1 MLSAE
6 LVRRYDASRDLAGK
20 ALRSGCY
27 APFVSLYFN
36 TVGDVIACCKNQ
48 SFVLGNVAR
57 DSLHSIW
64 RGARIGV
71 LRDALARYDFG
82 AGCGQCEWQ
91 IRSGNLRGA
100 YTQIFE
106 RFPVAARVP
115 EWPAMMEF
123 TISNTCNFEC
133 VMCSGE
139 LSSSI
144 RGHREG
150 LPPLPKAYGE
160 RFFDELKE
168 FLPHLK
174 QANFLGGEPFLA
186 EENFRIFDLMAQ
198 MGLAI
203 PCHVT
208 TNGSIWNDRVEGILE
223 RFPVAIAVSLDG
235 ATKATFDAIRVNGD
249 FDVVLANARRFRATS
264 RRRGTGF
271 NFAFCLMRQNW
282 HEVAGL
288 LRIADEFDCA
298 TFINTVVDP
307 AGSSLYSLEPAELL
321 AIVGKMERSL
331 APRLADLARVPRWL
345 RRHHRRNR
353 RLWSDELACL
363 RAHAEQNLRPELESV
378 RDDALDALR
387 HSEAA
392 PGRFV
397 DRAWELIAAG
407 RYREARETAAQT
419 PATSPAYWQS
429 LVVGAHA
436 LRRGGDLAAA
446 EQELARAQRLSA
458 RRPELFIERAWLRL
472 DQERLDEGLAEV
484 ERALALAPAGGA
496 LHGQALRA
504 RASLLAR
511 KGDVQGALELLDRLL
526 VASPDD
532 PHVHAQRGFV
542 LAHAG
547 RRDEALAAAQRA
559 LALAPASVDA
569 IRLRDS
575 LAERGGA

>member
-6 LVRRYDASRDLAGK
+6 LTRRYDRSRDFAGK
-20 ALRSGCY
+20 AFRTGCF

-36 TVGDVIACCKNQ
+36 TVGDVLACCKNQ

-57 DSLHSIW
+57 DSLLSIW
-64 RGARIGV
+64 KGARIGQ
-71 LRDALARYDFG
+71 LRKALGNYDFG

-91 IRSGNLRGA
+91 IRSGNFRGA

-160 RFFDELKE
+160 RFFAELKE
-168 FLPHLK
+168 FLPHLQ

-186 EENFRIFDLMAQ
+186 EENFRVFDLMAEL
-198 MGLAI
+198 GLAV

-208 TNGSIWNDRVEGILE
+208 TNGSIWNERVARLLE
-223 RFPVAIAVSLDG
+223 RFPVSIAVSLDG
-235 ATKATFDAIRVNGD
+235 ATKATFDSIRVNGD
-249 FDVVLANARRFRATS
+249 FDVVLANARRFREAC
-264 RRRGTGF
+264 RRRETGF
-271 NFAFCLMRQNW
+271 NFAFCLMRENW
-282 HEVAGL
+282 HEVPGL

-307 AGSSLYSLEPAELL
+307 AVSSLYSLEPAELL
-321 AIVGKMERSL
+321 DIVGKMERSL
-331 APRLADLARVPRWL
+331 APRLAGLPRWL
-345 RRHHRRNR
+345 RRNHRNNR
-353 RLWSDELACL
+353 RRWASELAGL
-363 RAHAEQNLRPELESV
+363 RAHAEQNLRPELRAA

-387 HSEAA
+387 HSAEA

-397 DRAWELIAAG
+397 DRAWELIADG
-407 RYREARETAAQT
+407 RFREARESAAQT
-419 PATSPAYWQS
+419 PATSPMHWHS
-429 LVVGAHA
+429 LLVAAHA

-446 EQELARAQRLSA
+446 EEELLRAQKLSA
-458 RRPELFIERAWLRL
+458 RRPELCIERAWLRL
-472 DQERLDEGLAEV
+472 DQGRVDEGLAEV

-496 LHGQALRA
+496 LEGLALRA
-504 RASLLAR
+504 RASLLSK
-511 KGDVQGALELLDRLL
+511 KGDVRGALELFDRLL
-526 VASPDD
+526 AASPDD
-532 PHVHAQRGFV
+532 ALVHAQRGFA
-542 LAHAG
+542 LAQAG
-547 RRDEALAAAQRA
+547 RRDEARAAAQRA
-559 LALAPASVDA
+559 LALAPASAEA
-569 IRLRDS
+569 IRLRDA
-575 LAERGGA
+575 LATTRDDA